1 MSHTTVLL
9 DVDVSKITIAA
20 FRKIEGVTLTAEF
33 ETRLY
38 LDCENVF
45 QTYTAEGTDNAI
57 QRLKRA
63 DWCVVTPL
71 ENLIP
76 STVSSHPSNVP
87 PLDNNYQNLIPSTVS
102 SHPSNLPPLDNNYH
116 NRYIRC
122 FVEVDRFR
130 CSQEELSDCEQH
142 SNVILIHKIDSQST
156 SSVWT
161 KRVERYIADVKVS
174 HILNKMNGIDIISV
188 VLPTKNPVLKQE
200 KLQQEK
206 LLLLATA
213 CEPMVSHGSVL
224 RT

>member
-76 STVSSHPSNVP
+76 STVSSHPSNV
-87 PLDNNYQNLIPSTVS
+87 
-102 SHPSNLPPLDNNYH
+102 PPLDNNYH

-213 CEPMVSHGSVL
+213 CECHHDM
-224 RT
+224 T